1 MAAPRTNGAPLALV
15 PPLVTARGGK
25 GGVVYRSDSAHIQCW
40 TGLDIPVEINA
51 QGLLTA
57 YDSWSAVQ
65 TRGLPRLSDLI
76 ATDAAKADNDMLL
89 LLKLS
94 NDYIAVAQGAD
105 YIRRIGRDLRGR
117 LLSEF
122 NAQVGAVLKK
132 IYDACLEQ
140 IEAVYC
146 RQTIDF
152 TGNSVCWEGL
162 FLPLQADDRGNALL
176 VMTYNVPLDDKA
188 DVLQMVL
195 DRSPIGM
202 IAAVPVATARP
213 AP

>member
-1 MAAPRTNGAPLALV
+1 LEDLERVMAAPRTNGAPLALV

-122 NAQVGAVLKK
+122 NA
-132 IYDACLEQ
+132 
-140 IEAVYC
+140 
-146 RQTIDF
+146 
-152 TGNSVCWEGL
+152 
-162 FLPLQADDRGNALL
+162 
-176 VMTYNVPLDDKA
+176 
-188 DVLQMVL
+188 
-195 DRSPIGM
+195 RSAPCSRKSTTPASSRSRRSI
-202 IAAVPVATARP
+202 VARP
-213 AP
+213 SISPAIASAGRACFCRCKRTTGEMRCW